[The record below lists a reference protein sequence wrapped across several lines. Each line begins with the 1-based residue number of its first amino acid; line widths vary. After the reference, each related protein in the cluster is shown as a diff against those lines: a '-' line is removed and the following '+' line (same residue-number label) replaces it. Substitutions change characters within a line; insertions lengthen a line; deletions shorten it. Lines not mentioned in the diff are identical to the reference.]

1 VPRWRLL
8 VAGGIVAGLASV
20 LVYFL
25 FVDSNP
31 VVVAATTPTTAS
43 TTTTSTPSTSAS
55 AVTTTEATTTTSA
68 EDRVEEVRAI
78 VQELWFG
85 WFDAIYRQDA
95 EALWNVVATEEGYT
109 DGIASFS
116 AMDFVAPPTRT
127 SIRILELELLLDR
140 TDCVVVYT
148 RTDLSAFRGPK
159 AISASIVSVL
169 WPTGADSW
177 RFASQWKNKIDLWA
191 NDCDLR
197 EREALP

>member
-78 VQELWFG
+78 VQELYFK
-85 WFDAIYRQDA
+85 WFDAIYRKDA
-95 EALWNVVATEEGYT
+95 EALWEVVATKATHEIGVS
-109 DGIASFS
+109 AFS
-116 AMDFVAPPTRT
+116 KATFQAPPTREQT
-127 SIRILELELLLDR
+127 KVVSIEILLDR
-140 TDCVVVYT
+140 QDCLVVW
-148 RTDLSAFRGPK
+148 SAIDVSEFRGPD
-159 AISASIVSVL
+159 AYSEIVDVL
-169 WPTGADSW
+169 WPDPDDRWKFATSW
-177 RFASQWKNKIDLWA
+177 ENKVDLWVD
-191 NDCDLR
+191 DCDLR
-197 EREALP
+197 RREELP